1 METLPTIFFA
11 LTAMSPNIPPAVVRP
26 PNETPRKLSLRS
38 ALNRSYILPVA
49 DLDPAEELGDELMRT
64 NAALRRLVR
73 RQIEPPDIPGPRLR
87 GAQIELLRVVE
98 EQPGIG
104 VAPAAKVLRMAA
116 NSVST
121 LVNQLADDGL
131 LLRETDEED
140 RRAIRLH
147 LTEAAA
153 VRLAAWRRAR
163 ARFVGAG
170 VAKLPAADRTAIARA
185 LPAIRALMAR
195 LEGEETT

>member
-1 METLPTIFFA
+1 M
-11 LTAMSPNIPPAVVRP
+11 
-26 PNETPRKLSLRS
+26 
-38 ALNRSYILPVA
+38 A

-73 RQIEPPDIPGPRLR
+73 RQIEPPPDIPGPRLR
-87 GAQIELLRVVE
+87 GAQVELLRVVE
-98 EQPGIG
+98 ERPGIG

-131 LLRETDEED
+131 LLRETDEQD

-153 VRLAAWRRAR
+153 IRLAAWRRAK

-170 VAKLPAADRTAIARA
+170 VAKLPAADRTVIARA
-185 LPAIRALMAR
+185 LPAIRALMAH

>member
-1 METLPTIFFA
+1 VT
-11 LTAMSPNIPPAVVRP
+11 
-26 PNETPRKLSLRS
+26 
-38 ALNRSYILPVA
+38 

-73 RQIEPPDIPGPRLR
+73 RQIAPPPDIPGPRLR

-131 LLRETDEED
+131 LVRETDEED

-147 LTEAAA
+147 LTEAA
-153 VRLAAWRRAR
+153 VIRLAAWRRAK
-163 ARFVGAG
+163 ARLVGTG
-170 VAKLPAADRTAIARA
+170 VAKLPAADRAAIARA
-185 LPAIRALMAR
+185 LPAIRALMAQ
-195 LEGEETT
+195 LEGERTT

>member
-1 METLPTIFFA
+1 M
-11 LTAMSPNIPPAVVRP
+11 
-26 PNETPRKLSLRS
+26 
-38 ALNRSYILPVA
+38 A
-49 DLDPAEELGDELMRT
+49 DLDLAEELGDELMRT

>member
-1 METLPTIFFA
+1 MT
-11 LTAMSPNIPPAVVRP
+11 
-26 PNETPRKLSLRS
+26 
-38 ALNRSYILPVA
+38 

-73 RQIEPPDIPGPRLR
+73 RQIAPPPDIPGPRLR

-104 VAPAAKVLRMAA
+104 VAPAARVLRMAA

-131 LLRETDEED
+131 LVRETDEED

-147 LTEAAA
+147 LTEAA
-153 VRLAAWRRAR
+153 VIRLAAWRRAK
-163 ARFVGAG
+163 ARFVGLG
-170 VAKLPAADRTAIARA
+170 VAKLPAADRAAIARA
-185 LPAIRALMAR
+185 LPAIRALMAQ
-195 LEGEETT
+195 LEGERTT

>member
-1 METLPTIFFA
+1 
-11 LTAMSPNIPPAVVRP
+11 
-26 PNETPRKLSLRS
+26 LRS
-38 ALNRSYILPVA
+38 ALNESYIALVT
-49 DLDPAEELGDELMRT
+49 DLEPAEELGDELMRT

-73 RQIEPPDIPGPRLR
+73 RQIEPPPIAPEPRLR
-87 GAQIELLRVVE
+87 GAQIELLQAVE
-98 EQPGIG
+98 EAPGIG
-104 VAPAAKVLRMAA
+104 VAAAAKTLRMAA

-121 LVNQLADDGL
+121 LVNQLADAGL
-131 LLRETDEED
+131 LIRETDEQD

-153 VRLAAWRRAR
+153 LRLNAWRRAK

-170 VAKLPAADRTAIARA
+170 VATLSPADRAAIARA
-185 LPAIRALMAR
+185 LPAIRALMAH